1 MKLKHFE
8 IKDSPRRPL
17 LEGKS
22 ISFINSQDEPISP
35 KCFIGVNGSGKS
47 QLLEALAEIF
57 LYLDNKFRKVN
68 PDSKDNPPSLF
79 LLEYFIYEDKK
90 EILVR
95 VQQESYKAEPIF
107 HKIQNTEDEEDE
119 LTEIIESDNVN
130 KYLPKRIIG
139 YSSGNNETLSLPF
152 LDYYDSYAKYTRE
165 RALPEKGKS
174 KKDDYDPKLYFM
186 DYNTNTGVVIS
197 NFTLGNE
204 NDLEHIKKEIGL
216 KLIRNFQLTIQTK
229 HQAARIGKEKEISL
243 TKDHEKWI
251 EQLKKS
257 ATCYQYY
264 PSEKKYILD
273 FYNNDATQKALK
285 HFFESSKNLYT
296 AIYKI
301 ELLNSLII
309 EKRHLENIKKS
320 RKERRVLLKYPTVPE
335 KDKVLSFS
343 EIKLK
348 LPNGA
353 LIDYLQLSDGE
364 HQLFNVFG
372 TILMFDEP
380 NILFLLDEPETHFN
394 PLWRKEFIQLLTK
407 ITKNR
412 HQEFLITSHSPF
424 IVSDCKKENVFIF
437 KKENDKLKIDSP
449 HRETYGANFDYI
461 LKIAFD
467 MKTTISNKSHDE
479 LWDLI
484 KKSNDLETLIEK
496 STEFGESPDKFY
508 LLKRIADLEKK

>member
-1 MKLKHFE
+1 MKLRFIE
-8 IKDSPRRPL
+8 IKDSPIRPL
-17 LEGKS
+17 LNEKS
-22 ISFINSQDEPISP
+22 IQFINFPDESISP

-47 QLLEALAEIF
+47 QILEAIAEIF
-57 LYLDNKFRKVN
+57 LYLDNKFREVN
-68 PDSKDNPPSLF
+68 PDLKDNPPCLF

-95 VQQESYKAEPIF
+95 VQQETYKAEPIF
-107 HKIQNTEDEEDE
+107 QKILNTEDEES
-119 LTEIIESDNVN
+119 TEVINKIDVY

-152 LDYYDSYAKYTRE
+152 LDYYDVYAKYTRE

-204 NDLEHIKKEIGL
+204 NDLDHIKKEIGL
-216 KLIRNFQLTIQTK
+216 KLIRNFQITIQTK
-229 HQAARIGKEKEISL
+229 HQAAKKGNEKEISL
-243 TKDHEKWI
+243 TQEHERWI
-251 EQLKKS
+251 DQLKKS
-257 ATCYQYY
+257 ATCYKYF
-264 PSEKKYILD
+264 PKEKKYVLD

-394 PLWRKEFIQLLTK
+394 PLWRKTFIQLLTK
-407 ITKNR
+407 ITKDR

-437 KKENDKLKIDSP
+437 KKENNKLEIESP

-467 MKTTISNKSHDE
+467 MKTTISNKSHEE

>member
-1 MKLKHFE
+1 MKLRFIE
-8 IKDSPRRPL
+8 IKDSPIRPL
-17 LEGKS
+17 LNEKS
-22 ISFINSQDEPISP
+22 IQFINFPDESISP

-47 QLLEALAEIF
+47 QILEAVAEIF

-68 PDSKDNPPSLF
+68 PDLKDNPPCLF

-95 VQQESYKAEPIF
+95 VQQETYKSEPIF
-107 HKIQNTEDEEDE
+107 QKILNTEDEES
-119 LTEIIESDNVN
+119 TEVINKIDVY

-152 LDYYDSYAKYTRE
+152 LDYYDVYAKYTRE
-165 RALPEKGKS
+165 RALPEKVKS

-204 NDLEHIKKEIGL
+204 NDLEHITKEIGL
-216 KLIRNFQLTIQTK
+216 KLIRNFQITIQTK

-264 PSEKKYILD
+264 PDEKKYILD
-273 FYNNDATQKALK
+273 FYNNNATKKALK

-309 EKRHLENIKKS
+309 KADHLKEIKKS
-320 RKERRVLLKYPTVPE
+320 IKERRVLLKYPTVPE

-348 LPNGA
+348 LPTGA

-394 PLWRKEFIQLLTK
+394 PLWRKEFIQLLMK

-437 KKENDKLKIDSP
+437 KKENNKLKIESP
-449 HRETYGANFDYI
+449 ENETYGSNFDYI
-461 LKIAFD
+461 LQIAFD
-467 MKTTISNKSHDE
+467 METSVSNKSHKE
-479 LWDLI
+479 LLDLI
-484 KKSNDLETLIEK
+484 KSKDLKELIRK
-496 STEFGESPDKFY
+496 STEFGESPDKFF
-508 LLKRIADLEKK
+508 LLKRISDLKKGK